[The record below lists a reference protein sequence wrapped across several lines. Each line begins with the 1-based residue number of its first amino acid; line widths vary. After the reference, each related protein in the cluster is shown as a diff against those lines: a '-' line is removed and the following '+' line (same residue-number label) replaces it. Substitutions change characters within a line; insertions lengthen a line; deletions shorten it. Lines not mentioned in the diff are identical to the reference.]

1 MKNVKIPFTPE
12 GYKSLQ
18 EELELL
24 VKTKRPAGVIRLG
37 KARLMGDLSENSE
50 YVAAKEDLS
59 YIEGRV
65 KEIEELIRRA
75 EVIEPKNNSGIV
87 IGVDVTVE
95 KEGTAETYSIVGEFE
110 ADPMQKKL
118 SSTSPIGKAL
128 MGKKVGDVVN
138 IEVPAG
144 TIHYKITKIQK

>member
-1 MKNVKIPFTPE
+1 MSNTKIQFTAD
-12 GYKSLQ
+12 GFKKLQ
-18 EELELL
+18 EELEELT
-24 VKTKRPAGVIRLG
+24 KIKRPAAVIRLG

-59 YIEGRV
+59 FAEGRV
-65 KEIEELIRRA
+65 REIQEIMRRA
-75 EVIEPKNNSGIV
+75 EVIDVQTGSGIV

-95 KEGTAETYSIVGEFE
+95 RDGNPETYSIVGEFE
-110 ADPMQKKL
+110 ADPTQKKL

-144 TIHYKITKIQK
+144 TIHYKITKIHK